1 MRPNRPAHTEVAP
14 GLGLKLVFTAFI
26 GFLAAAALY
35 ASVLIAQRQTVLDS
49 EARYNIT
56 WLTSQAGLELARLE
70 AVIGASQVP
79 NSGIDADAVG
89 IWMDIVT
96 NRLQVLTN
104 GEVGSFIAKRPE
116 LHGIAA
122 DLATGMAAARALSA
136 RLDEPGTAGKLLATL
151 LPLNPKLVRLSSV
164 AYVLSSNIAAR
175 DLRELVRLQWIFSGL
190 LGGLIICGFS
200 LIGLLS
206 WHNRLLKRAH
216 TDLQRTGKD
225 LRTRD
230 VELGTRNAQFD
241 AALNNMSQALCM
253 ADAEQHMIVCNVRFL
268 ELFGLSEAE
277 VRPGTPVVEVFRSI
291 HAAARYDRRV
301 VETIWLEQQGLATS
315 RRPWRFFQEDSGGR
329 ALSVSHQPMHDGGW
343 VATYEDISERRQ
355 AEARIRFMAHHDAL
369 TGLPNRL
376 LFRERMESALEQI
389 SHSGESLA
397 VLCLDL
403 DFFKDVNDTL
413 GHPAGD
419 ALLESVARRLRA
431 CVRGGDLVARLG
443 GDEFAI
449 LQFSPKQPTDAEGL
463 AQRIVETLRQPYDIE
478 GQPAI
483 VSVSVG
489 IAIAGESGAG
499 ADTLLK
505 CADLALY
512 RAKADGRGTYRF
524 FEAVMDAEIQVRRAI
539 ELELREALARS
550 ELEVFYQPQFDLRRG
565 QVCGFEALLRWR
577 HPERGM
583 IAPDRFIPI
592 AEELRL
598 IIPIG
603 EWVLRKACADA
614 AAWPDHIKIAV
625 NLSPMQFRS
634 ENLVSAVERALQL
647 SRVAAHRL
655 EIEITESALLQ
666 NNHKVLSTLHQ
677 LRALGV
683 RIALDDFG
691 TGYSSLSYL
700 RSFPFDKIKIDQS
713 FVREIGSRPDCLAI
727 VTAVTGLAHQ
737 LGMSTTA
744 EGVETAEQLDE
755 LRDAGCDEVQGFYFD
770 RPKPLSATFAW
781 FDKSDQPAIAEPA
794 AAA

>member
-1 MRPNRPAHTEVAP
+1 MSVRRSPSMEVVP
-14 GLGLKLVFTAFI
+14 GLRLKLIFTGVI

-70 AVIGASQVP
+70 AVIGAAQIP
-79 NSGIDADAVG
+79 GSGIDQDDVTTWLA
-89 IWMDIVT
+89 IVT
-96 NRLQVLTN
+96 NRLQVLTH
-104 GEVGSFIAKRPE
+104 GEVGHFIETHPELNAIAMDLADGMATAQAMSGQLDRPE
-116 LHGIAA
+116 
-122 DLATGMAAARALSA
+122 
-136 RLDEPGTAGKLLATL
+136 TAGKLLATL
-151 LPLNPKLVRLSSV
+151 MPLDPKLVRLSSV

-190 LGGLIICGFS
+190 LGGLIVCGFG
-200 LIGLLS
+200 LIGMLS

-216 TDLQRTGKD
+216 TELQRTGED
-225 LRTRD
+225 LRAREI
-230 VELGTRNAQFD
+230 ELGTRNALFD

-253 ADAEQHMIVCNVRFL
+253 ADSEQHMIVCNVRFL
-268 ELFGLSEAE
+268 DLFGLPPGS
-277 VRPGTPVVEVFRSI
+277 VRPGVAVAEVFRNI
-291 HAAARYDRRV
+291 RTMGRYDRRI
-301 VETIWLEQQGLATS
+301 VETVWLEQQSLAAT
-315 RRPWRFFQEDSGGR
+315 RRPWRFVQEDSSGR
-329 ALSVSHQPMHDGGW
+329 ALSVSHQPMEDGGW

-376 LFRERMESALEQI
+376 LFRERMEAALEQVCRPDDA
-389 SHSGESLA
+389 LA

-419 ALLESVARRLRA
+419 ALLEAVARRLRA

-449 LQFSPKQPTDAEGL
+449 LQFSADQPADAERL
-463 AQRIVETLRQPYDIE
+463 AQRVVETLREPYDID

-483 VSVSVG
+483 VSVSIGV
-489 IAIAGESGAG
+489 AIAGAGGAT
-499 ADTLLK
+499 ADMLLK

-512 RAKADGRGTYRF
+512 RAKADGRGAFRF
-524 FEAVMDAEIQVRRAI
+524 FESDMDAEIQARRAI
-539 ELELREALARS
+539 ELDLREALARS
-550 ELEVFYQPQFDLRRG
+550 EFELFYQPLFDLRRQ
-565 QVCGFEALLRWR
+565 QVSGFEALLRWR

-583 IAPDRFIPI
+583 IPPGDFIRI
-592 AEELRL
+592 AEDLRL
-598 IIPIG
+598 IGPIG

-614 AAWPDHIKIAV
+614 ASWPERIKIAV
-625 NLSPMQFRS
+625 NLSPMQFRA
-634 ENLVSAVERALQL
+634 ENLVPAVERALQL
-647 SRVAAHRL
+647 SRMPAHRL

-666 NNHKVLSTLHQ
+666 NNEKVLATLHQ

-683 RIALDDFG
+683 RIALDYFG

-727 VTAVTGLAHQ
+727 VTSIAGLAHQ

-744 EGVETAEQLDE
+744 EGVETAEQLAE
-755 LRDAGCDEVQGFYFD
+755 LREAGCDEVQGFYFD
-770 RPKPLSATFAW
+770 RPKPLAATLGW
-781 FDKSDQPAIAEPA
+781 FQEPEKHGSKATA